1 MARRTGH
8 EFHFLNERSKHDS
21 ILYIPLLCGKIY
33 QYTKVVFMMKRWCNY
48 VETEKNPIALICSM
62 LIDFIPLI
70 RYNLHK
76 TVALLAIL

>member
-1 MARRTGH
+1 
-8 EFHFLNERSKHDS
+8 
-21 ILYIPLLCGKIY
+21 
-33 QYTKVVFMMKRWCNY
+33 MMKRWCNY